1 MAENK
6 QENAELQEDEE
17 IIVLADEE
25 GKEIEFKHIATLDYE
40 EEWYMYLEPLEEME
54 GEEKKTV
61 DGEEVEETEMVIFH
75 IQSDADGNDV
85 FVPVE
90 DEELLDKLYNEFL
103 KELDNQ
109 EE

>member
-6 QENAELQEDEE
+6 IDNAELQEDEE

-25 GKEIEFKHIATLDYE
+25 GKEVEFRHIATLDYE
-40 EEWYMYLEPLEEME
+40 EEWYMYLEPLEQME
-54 GEEKKTV
+54 GAEAKAN
-61 DGEEVEETEMVIFH
+61 DGEEEESEMVIFH

-90 DEELLDKLYNEFL
+90 DEDLLDKLYNEFL
-103 KELDNQ
+103 KELNNQ
-109 EE
+109 DE

>member
-6 QENAELQEDEE
+6 IDITEAQEDEE

-25 GKEIEFKHIATLDYE
+25 GKEVEFKHIATLDYE
-40 EEWYMYLEPLEEME
+40 EEWYIYLEPLE
-54 GEEKKTV
+54 G
-61 DGEEVEETEMVIFH
+61 VEEDAEEAEMVIFH

-103 KELDNQ
+103 KELDAQ

>member
-1 MAENK
+1 MAENIK
-6 QENAELQEDEE
+6 DNAELQEDEE

-25 GKEIEFKHIATLDYE
+25 GKEVEFRHIATLDYE
-40 EEWYMYLEPLEEME
+40 EEWYMYLEPLEQIE
-54 GEEKKTV
+54 GEEDKSANG
-61 DGEEVEETEMVIFH
+61 DVEETEMVIFH

-90 DEELLDKLYNEFL
+90 DEDLLDKLYNEFL

>member
-6 QENAELQEDEE
+6 ENNTELQEDEE

-25 GKEIEFKHIATLDYE
+25 GKEVEFKHIATLDYE
-40 EEWYMYLEPLEEME
+40 EEWYMYLEPME
-54 GEEKKTV
+54 GVEDDSEEA
-61 DGEEVEETEMVIFH
+61 ELVIFH
-75 IQSDADGNDV
+75 IESDADGNDV

-90 DEELLDKLYNEFL
+90 DEELLDKLFNEFM
-103 KELDNQ
+103 KEVDAQ

>member
-6 QENAELQEDEE
+6 VDNTELQEDEE

-25 GKEIEFKHIATLDYE
+25 GKEVEFKHIATLDYE
-40 EEWYMYLEPLEEME
+40 EEWYMYLEPLEEFDSE
-54 GEEKKTV
+54 GKKA
-61 DGEEVEETEMVIFH
+61 DGEEEEVEMVIFH
-75 IQSDADGNDV
+75 IESDADGNDV

-103 KELDNQ
+103 KEVESQ
-109 EE
+109 ED

>member
-1 MAENK
+1 MAENIK
-6 QENAELQEDEE
+6 DNAELQEDEE

-25 GKEIEFKHIATLDYE
+25 GKEVEFRHIATLDYE
-40 EEWYMYLEPLEEME
+40 EEWYMYLEPLEKME
-54 GEEKKTV
+54 DEENKPA
-61 DGEEVEETEMVIFH
+61 DGEEEETEMVIFH

-90 DEELLDKLYNEFL
+90 DEDLLDKLYNEFL

>member
-6 QENAELQEDEE
+6 IDNTEMQEDEE

-25 GKEIEFKHIATLDYE
+25 GKEIEFRHIATLDYE
-40 EEWYMYLEPLEEME
+40 EEWYMYLEPLEEMA
-54 GEEKKTV
+54 GEEKKSV
-61 DGEEVEETEMVIFH
+61 DGDVEETEMVIFH

-103 KELDNQ
+103 KELDSQ

>member
-6 QENAELQEDEE
+6 KDNTELQEDEE

-25 GKEIEFKHIATLDYE
+25 GKEVEFRHIATLDYE

-54 GEEKKTV
+54 GEEEKSA
-61 DGEEVEETEMVIFH
+61 DSEEETEMVIFH

-85 FVPVE
+85 FIPVE

-103 KELDNQ
+103 KELNNSED
-109 EE
+109 

>member
-6 QENAELQEDEE
+6 KENAELQEDEE

-25 GKEIEFKHIATLDYE
+25 GEFRHIATLDYE
-40 EEWYMYLEPLEEME
+40 EEWYMYLEPLEPTE
-54 GEEKKTV
+54 GAEEKTD
-61 DGEEVEETEMVIFH
+61 DGEEEETEMVIFH

-85 FVPVE
+85 FVPIE
-90 DEELLDKLYNEFL
+90 DENLLDKLYNEFL
-103 KELDNQ
+103 KELNNQ

>member
-6 QENAELQEDEE
+6 KDNAELQEDEE

-25 GKEIEFKHIATLDYE
+25 GKEVEFRHIATLDYE
-40 EEWYMYLEPLEEME
+40 EEWYMYLEPLEQME
-54 GEEKKTV
+54 GEEKSA
-61 DGEEVEETEMVIFH
+61 DGDAEETEMVIFH

-90 DEELLDKLYNEFL
+90 DEDLLDKLYNEFL